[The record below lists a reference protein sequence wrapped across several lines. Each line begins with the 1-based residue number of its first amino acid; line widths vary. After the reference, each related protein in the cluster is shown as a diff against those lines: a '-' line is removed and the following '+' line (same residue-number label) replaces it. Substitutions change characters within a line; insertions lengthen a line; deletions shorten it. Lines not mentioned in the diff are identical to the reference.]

1 MPQNFETI
9 NSNINSIHGSETLL
23 DLLLE
28 WEDVLDNLDIYAFPN
43 WKLGELVDGPKI
55 EKYWVT

>member
-28 WEDVLDNLDIYAFPN
+28 WEDVLDNLDIYAFKN
-43 WKLGELVDGPKI
+43 WKNGELVDLSLI
-55 EKYWVT
+55 HI